1 MSQLADRFV
10 YRFAGLVWTVLYT
23 QLSSSRPSGV
33 TFAAATFTTVPVEA
47 TSVTAPAL
55 AA

>member
-33 TFAAATFTTVPVEA
+33 SFAATFTTVPVEA